1 MKLGNKD
8 IIPVLPLRTLHQL
21 TKAVLKK
28 RINLHVKVKVIQ
40 C

>member
-8 IIPVLPLRTLHQL
+8 IIPVLPLRTIHQL

-28 RINLHVKVKVIQ
+28 ELI
-40 C
+40 CM